1 MPLVAAAVGF
11 LGTTA
16 GAVTASAALTA
27 GTSIY
32 GASKQASAAK
42 KAAQANQQATDASL
56 QLQRDQYNQ
65 TRADQ
70 EPWRQAGVG
79 ALGRLQ
85 NPLASFEASPDY
97 NFRMSEG
104 LKAVNQ
110 NRATAGLLQSG
121 SALRGVSD
129 YAQNT
134 AAGEY
139 GDWWNRQSGLAG
151 VGQAANNANQQAG
164 SQYANNSQNALMNNA
179 GVQGSSYMNQANAW
193 AQGLGGAAGAVGW
206 GLNNFPMSGSAGGG
220 SAGTHMGGYKSP
232 SMNAWRN

>member
-1 MPLVAAAVGF
+1 MPLAAAIIPAVIG
-11 LGTTA
+11 A
-16 GAVTASAALTA
+16 GV
-27 GTSIY
+27 SIY
-32 GASKQASAAK
+32 GASQQSKAAK
-42 KAAQANQQATDASL
+42 NAAAAQQRATDASL
-56 QLQRDQYNQ
+56 ALQRDQFNQ

-79 ALGRLQ
+79 ALDRLQ

-110 NRATAGLLQSG
+110 NRATAGLLKSG

-151 VGQAANNANQQAG
+151 IGQTANSANQQAG

-179 GVQGSSYMNQANAW
+179 GTQGSSYIAQANAW
-193 AQGLGGAAGAVGW
+193 SQGVGGAGGALAWGLNNYPFGGGAAGT
-206 GLNNFPMSGSAGGG
+206 GSATG
-220 SAGTHMGGYKSP
+220 HMGGYGTP
-232 SMNAWRN
+232 PINGWRN

>member
-1 MPLVAAAVGF
+1 LGNLASAKENALMPIVAAAIITG
-11 LGTTA
+11 G
-16 GAVTASAALTA
+16 AALA
-27 GTSIY
+27 G
-32 GASKQASAAK
+32 GAMQANAAK
-42 KAAQANQQATDASL
+42 KAAQANQRATDASL
-56 QLQRDQYNQ
+56 ALQRDQYNQ

-151 VGQAANNANQQAG
+151 VGQAANSANQQAG

-206 GLNNFPMSGSAGGG
+206 GLNNFPMSGTGAAASKGASRIGGYAGGWG
-220 SAGTHMGGYKSP
+220 
-232 SMNAWRN
+232 

>member
-1 MPLVAAAVGF
+1 MPLAAAIIPAVVGA
-11 LGTTA
+11 GVSIYSANKQA
-16 GAVTASAALTA
+16 GAAKDAAR
-27 GTSIY
+27 
-32 GASKQASAAK
+32 
-42 KAAQANQQATDASL
+42 AQQQATDASL
-56 QLQRDQYNQ
+56 ALQREQYNQ

-104 LKAVNQ
+104 MKGVNQ
-110 NRATAGLLQSG
+110 NRATAGLLKSG
-121 SALRGVSD
+121 SALRGISD

-134 AAGEY
+134 AAGEF

-151 VGQAANNANQQAG
+151 LGQTANSANQQAG
-164 SQYANNSQNALMNNA
+164 SQYANNSQNALMQNA

-193 AQGLGGAAGAVGW
+193 AQGLGGAAGSLAW
-206 GLNNFPMSGSAGGG
+206 GLNNYPFGGNSAAVSSGAGR
-220 SAGTHMGGYKSP
+220 MGGY
-232 SMNAWRN
+232 AGGWG

>member
-1 MPLVAAAVGF
+1 MPLAAAIIPAVIG
-11 LGTTA
+11 A
-16 GAVTASAALTA
+16 GVSV
-27 GTSIY
+27 Y
-32 GASKQASAAK
+32 GASKQANAAK
-42 KAAQANQQATDASL
+42 DAARANQKATDASL
-56 QLQRDQYNQ
+56 ALQERMFNQ

-85 NPLASFEASPDY
+85 NPLASFQASPDY

-110 NRATAGLLQSG
+110 NRATAGLLNSG

-134 AAGEY
+134 AAGEF

-151 VGQAANNANQQAG
+151 IGQAANSANQQAG
-164 SQYANNSQNALMNNA
+164 SQYANASQNALMQNA
-179 GVQGSSYMNQANAW
+179 GVQGSSYMRQADAW
-193 AQGLGGAAGAVGW
+193 TQGVGGAAGSLAW
-206 GLNNFPMSGSAGGG
+206 GLNNLPFGTGGAAASGASRFGSYAGGWG
-220 SAGTHMGGYKSP
+220 
-232 SMNAWRN
+232 

>member
-1 MPLVAAAVGF
+1 M
-11 LGTTA
+11 
-16 GAVTASAALTA
+16 AALSTA
-27 GTSIY
+27 IIGSAIIGG
-32 GASKQASAAK
+32 GAALAGGAMQANAAK
-42 KAAQANQQATDASL
+42 KAAQANQRATDASL
-56 QLQRDQYNQ
+56 ALQREQYNQ

-121 SALRGVSD
+121 AALRGLSD

-134 AAGEY
+134 AAGEF

-151 VGQAANNANQQAG
+151 VGQAANSANQQAG
-164 SQYANNSQNALMNNA
+164 SQYANNSQNALMQNA

-206 GLNNFPMSGSAGGG
+206 GLNNLPYGGKAGAVSSGASR
-220 SAGTHMGGYKSP
+220 MGGY
-232 SMNAWRN
+232 AGGWG

>member
-206 GLNNFPMSGSAGGG
+206 GLNNFPMSGSAG
-220 SAGTHMGGYKSP
+220 AHMGGYKSP

>member
-1 MPLVAAAVGF
+1 MAALSTAIIGSAIIGGGAA
-11 LGTTA
+11 LAGGAMQA
-16 GAVTASAALTA
+16 GAARDAAR
-27 GTSIY
+27 
-32 GASKQASAAK
+32 
-42 KAAQANQQATDASL
+42 ANQRATDASL
-56 QLQRDQYNQ
+56 ALQERQYNQ

-85 NPLASFEASPDY
+85 NPLASFQASPDY

-110 NRATAGLLQSG
+110 NRATSGLLNSG

-164 SQYANNSQNALMNNA
+164 SQYANNSQNALMQNA
-179 GVQGSSYMNQANAW
+179 GVQGSSYMTQANAW
-193 AQGLGGAAGAVGW
+193 AQGLGGAAGAIGW
-206 GLNNFPMSGSAGGG
+206 GLNNLPYGRPSGGG
-220 SAGTHMGGYKSP
+220 SAGGHMGGYATP
-232 SMNAWRN
+232 PLNGWRN

>member
-1 MPLVAAAVGF
+1 MPLVAAIAPAVIG
-11 LGTTA
+11 A
-16 GAVTASAALTA
+16 GV
-27 GTSIY
+27 SIY
-32 GASKQASAAK
+32 GANKQASAAK
-42 KAAQANQQATDASL
+42 DAANASNKATQASL
-56 QLQRDQYNQ
+56 ALQKQMFDQ

-85 NPLASFEASPDY
+85 NPLASFQASPDY

-110 NRATAGLLQSG
+110 NRATAGLLNSG

-151 VGQAANNANQQAG
+151 IGQSANNANQQAG
-164 SQYANNSQNALMNNA
+164 SQYANASQNALMNNA

-193 AQGLGGAAGAVGW
+193 TQGVGAAGGALAW
-206 GLNNFPMSGSAGGG
+206 GINNYPFGGNRGGSAGG
-220 SAGTHMGGYKSP
+220 HMGGY
-232 SMNAWRN
+232 